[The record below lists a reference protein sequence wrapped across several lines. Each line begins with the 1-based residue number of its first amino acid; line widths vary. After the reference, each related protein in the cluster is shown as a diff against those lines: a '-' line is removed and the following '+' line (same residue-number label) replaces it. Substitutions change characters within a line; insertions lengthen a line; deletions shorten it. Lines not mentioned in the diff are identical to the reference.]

1 MVTSCRARRV
11 RFTFALALKLTAEW
25 LLLVLCVCARRLS
38 RSHRR
43 RLFIKLW
50 LVCSLCHAR
59 AVVNSAARS
68 SLDFDDSHFLTFS
81 PSS

>member
-1 MVTSCRARRV
+1 MVTSCRARRL
-11 RFTFALALKLTAEW
+11 RFSFALALKLTAEW

-43 RLFIKLW
+43 RLFIKL
-50 LVCSLCHAR
+50 LLGRYLCHAR
-59 AVVNSAARS
+59 ALVNGVAHS